1 MKERGFAI
9 LATMFAVTSLDLDDE
24 GKRELARKVHADLG
38 KIITYTNGPS
48 LTFSMV
54 ERERRRGKTMDQ
66 TVFFVCVP
74 PYIKEE
80 KKKAIAQ
87 IIDNSI
93 QKNAGAS
100 TAHRTVVYFCY
111 HEDDD
116 VGKDGLLYSDEKAL
130 EAQAK

>member
-66 TVFFVCVP
+66 TVFFCFYLWESGDRIVFSTYFISDV
-74 PYIKEE
+74 E
-80 KKKAIAQ
+80 K
-87 IIDNSI
+87 
-93 QKNAGAS
+93 G
-100 TAHRTVVYFCY
+100 TER
-111 HEDDD
+111 
-116 VGKDGLLYSDEKAL
+116 
-130 EAQAK
+130 